1 VRLPLHRIVAVAPFL
16 VFAGVYLA
24 AAGHGF
30 IKDDF
35 AWILQSRVRDTGDLA
50 GLFVTDNGFYRPMV
64 ALTFTVND
72 WMFGAAP
79 RGYGVTNVLLALL
92 CGASIYMLAR
102 AFALSRGAAI
112 MAAALWLLNL
122 QGIRMAALWTS
133 GRTALV
139 LTLAAT
145 MAATAVV
152 RGRLGPAVAWT
163 LVALFAKEEAVLL
176 PAILFGWLL
185 VLRTPEGPSRI
196 SAGTWIAVSAG
207 ALGLY
212 FFARSFTAAST
223 PWSAPWYY
231 TPSIDVSM
239 VLSNVLSYGDRV
251 GTVPLAVTLLALL
264 ALGRAQWSADRAM
277 TRLLVCGAIWL
288 VGGFGATVFLPV
300 RSDLYACFPSVAVC
314 LAAAAICGR
323 SWQAS
328 TEVRRRRA
336 LVGALVLVV
345 AMTPVYW
352 ARTERW
358 SSLAKFSAAILA
370 DLAAATRHLPDDA
383 VVVIQDDRTT
393 RVNLDTAIGTLM
405 QDAVV
410 VTTGRRLVIQVEPP
424 LGGADPAGVA
434 APCDTCVSVRLRV
447 SGGRLVPDSAQQSH

>member
-163 LVALFAKEEAVLL
+163 LVALFAKGRRGSP
-176 PAILFGWLL
+176 PAPG
-185 VLRTPEGPSRI
+185 SR
-196 SAGTWIAVSAG
+196 SRP
-207 ALGLY
+207 
-212 FFARSFTAAST
+212 ARS
-223 PWSAPWYY
+223 
-231 TPSIDVSM
+231 
-239 VLSNVLSYGDRV
+239 
-251 GTVPLAVTLLALL
+251 
-264 ALGRAQWSADRAM
+264 
-277 TRLLVCGAIWL
+277 
-288 VGGFGATVFLPV
+288 
-300 RSDLYACFPSVAVC
+300 ACTSSR
-314 LAAAAICGR
+314 GR
-323 SWQAS
+323 SPRRPRRG
-328 TEVRRRRA
+328 RRR
-336 LVGALVLVV
+336 G
-345 AMTPVYW
+345 
-352 ARTERW
+352 
-358 SSLAKFSAAILA
+358 
-370 DLAAATRHLPDDA
+370 
-383 VVVIQDDRTT
+383 TT
-393 RVNLDTAIGTLM
+393 R
-405 QDAVV
+405 
-410 VTTGRRLVIQVEPP
+410 RRS
-424 LGGADPAGVA
+424 
-434 APCDTCVSVRLRV
+434 TCRWC
-447 SGGRLVPDSAQQSH
+447 